1 MLNFKYRIVKREKT
15 PTLYFQLLLP
25 LISIIISLIIS
36 SIFLIIAKINPLN
49 AIIGIF
55 IGALGSKFS
64 IYETIVKAIPIILTG
79 TSVAIAFNGR
89 FWNIG
94 AEGQMY
100 AGALGATWC
109 GLLNLSIPKFIYIIF
124 AIFIGF
130 LFGSAW
136 AFLPAFLKIK
146 FKVDDVVTTLLLNFI
161 MIYIVS
167 AIVYG
172 PWRDPIS
179 NWPQSPNLPE
189 NIIFPIIFPRS
200 RVHIGIFI
208 AIIFV
213 ILFYILIKKM
223 KLGFEIKAVGSNIKA
238 SKYLGLNVSK
248 IIIITAII
256 SGGIAGLAGVNEI
269 LGLHYHLVDN
279 FSPGYGY
286 TGIVVAMLGRLEP
299 IGVLLSSFFFA
310 SIITGSQVMSRVSG
324 VNVYISD
331 VIQGITLLVMLSMLL
346 FTEYEI
352 RRIK

>member
-1 MLNFKYRIVKREKT
+1 MFNLKYKIVKREKT
-15 PTLYFQLLLP
+15 PSVYFQILLP
-25 LISIIISLIIS
+25 LISIFISLLIS
-36 SIFLIIAKINPLN
+36 SIFLIIAKINPIN

-64 IYETIVKAIPIILTG
+64 FFETIVKAIPIILTG
-79 TSVAIAFNGR
+79 TAVAIAFNSR
-89 FWNIG
+89 FFNIG

-109 GLLNLSIPKFIYIIF
+109 GLLNLSIPKPFYILF
-124 AIFIGF
+124 AIIIGF
-130 LFGSAW
+130 LLGGAW
-136 AFLPAFLKIK
+136 ATLPAYLKIK

-172 PWRDPIS
+172 PWRDPVS

-189 NIIFPIIFPRS
+189 NIIFPIIFPKS

-208 AIIFV
+208 SLFSV
-213 ILFYILIKKM
+213 LFFYILTKKM
-223 KLGFEIKAVGSNIKA
+223 KLGFELKAVGSSEKA
-238 SKYLGLNVSK
+238 SNFLGLNVSK
-248 IIIITAII
+248 IIIISAMI
-256 SGGIAGLAGVNEI
+256 SGGIAGLAGVSEI

-310 SIITGSQVMSRVSG
+310 TIITGSQVMSRVSG

-331 VIQGITLLVMLSMLL
+331 VIQGITLLVMLSILL
-346 FTEYEI
+346 FTEFEI
-352 RRIK
+352 RRFK

>member
-1 MLNFKYRIVKREKT
+1 MKKYRYRIVKRDKS
-15 PTLYFQLLLP
+15 PSIYFQIFLP
-25 LISIIISLIIS
+25 FFSIIISLVVS
-36 SIFLIIAKINPLN
+36 SIFLIIARINPFN

-79 TSVAIAFNGR
+79 TAVAIAFNSR

-109 GLLNLSIPKFIYIIF
+109 GLLNLSIPKPFYILLGILF
-124 AIFIGF
+124 GF
-130 LFGSAW
+130 LFGGLW
-136 AFLPAFLKIK
+136 ALLPAFLKVK
-146 FKVDDVVTTLLLNFI
+146 FKVDDVVTTLLLNFV

-189 NIIFPIIFPRS
+189 NIIFPIIFPKS
-200 RVHIGIFI
+200 RVHIGLYISLASVAF
-208 AIIFV
+208 
-213 ILFYILIKKM
+213 FYILIKKM
-223 KLGFEIKAVGSNIKA
+223 KLGFELKAVGSSEKA
-238 SKYLGLNVSK
+238 SNFLGLNVPK
-248 IIIITAII
+248 IIIIASII
-256 SGGIAGLAGVNEI
+256 SGGIAGLAGVSEI

-299 IGVLLSSFFFA
+299 IGVLLSSFFF
-310 SIITGSQVMSRVSG
+310 SVIITGSQVMSRISG
-324 VNVYISD
+324 INVYISD
-331 VIQGITLLVMLSMLL
+331 VIQGVTLLVMLSMLL

-352 RRIK
+352 RRFK